1 MAETAL
7 KPVLKAFGWDKEDR
21 YFCCYIPA
29 DPETVV
35 TDIIMSTCFFLEVT
49 CPGSAV
55 ITFNDHIVHIIN
67 LTAMKSEKARAQQTL
82 RRLYRERNLR
92 AGSSPEFSDIYEISD
107 RYKQAKAAYML
118 GARCREAENY
128 FVYEEYGLQDILCIA
143 SGQYSLKVMCPEAI
157 RRLMKYDR
165 ENDMKLTLTLKTYL
179 RNDRSVAK
187 SIRVLYMQR
196 STFLYQMRRV
206 MEITE
211 LDLEDYDVRL
221 YLQIYFA
228 AEEIYGI

>member
-1 MAETAL
+1 
-7 KPVLKAFGWDKEDR
+7 
-21 YFCCYIPA
+21 
-29 DPETVV
+29 
-35 TDIIMSTCFFLEVT
+35 
-49 CPGSAV
+49 
-55 ITFNDHIVHIIN
+55 
-67 LTAMKSEKARAQQTL
+67 
-82 RRLYRERNLR
+82 
-92 AGSSPEFSDIYEISD
+92 
-107 RYKQAKAAYML
+107 
-118 GARCREAENY
+118 
-128 FVYEEYGLQDILCIA
+128 
-143 SGQYSLKVMCPEAI
+143 
-157 RRLMKYDR
+157 MKYDR